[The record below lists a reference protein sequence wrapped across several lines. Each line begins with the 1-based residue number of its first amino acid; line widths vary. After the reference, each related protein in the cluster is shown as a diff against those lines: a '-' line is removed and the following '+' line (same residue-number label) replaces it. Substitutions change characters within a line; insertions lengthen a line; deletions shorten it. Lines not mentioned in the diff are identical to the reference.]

1 MKTKVK
7 GKREVEGQ
15 EKHRPEA
22 RLKEGKRQGNDTRS
36 NSIAIQTK
44 EKREPNA
51 CKTKCMAER
60 KTWLKANKSGQRIRH
75 RR

>member
-22 RLKEGKRQGNDTRS
+22 KLKEGKRQGNDTRS

-44 EKREPNA
+44 EKREPNDMQN
-51 CKTKCMAER
+51 KMHGRTKNMVE
-60 KTWLKANKSGQRIRH
+60 S
-75 RR
+75 